1 MIRLAYRSHLKML
14 LRLLVT
20 HFLRQMAQEK
30 VMDAVT
36 QAAREHSGQV
46 EGQDLQPEELPMCD
60 IGIVFATGVESG
72 GVVDQLEA
80 ARHTSSPSLTE
91 YSGVFHGTPVVV
103 WETGMGREAAARA
116 TEELIRTHSPKWVVS
131 TGFAAALSP
140 ELARG
145 HVLMPNRI
153 VDLQGSQLDVG
164 FTVADEV
171 AEASPWLH
179 IGDLLTV
186 DEVMRQPARRRLLHQ
201 ETNALACDM
210 ETLGVAE
217 ACRAHKQR
225 FMAVRV
231 VSDAVDDTLP
241 PAIENLMEQ
250 KSWAGKLGAASGALL
265 KSPATIKQWWELK
278 EQATKLSDRLARF
291 LSGVVTQLPAE

>member
-46 EGQDLQPEELPMCD
+46 EGQDLEPEELPMCD

-103 WETGMGREAAARA
+103 WESGPVEC
-116 TEELIRTHSPKWVVS
+116 
-131 TGFAAALSP
+131 
-140 ELARG
+140 
-145 HVLMPNRI
+145 
-153 VDLQGSQLDVG
+153 VG
-164 FTVADEV
+164 EPT
-171 AEASPWLH
+171 
-179 IGDLLTV
+179 
-186 DEVMRQPARRRLLHQ
+186 
-201 ETNALACDM
+201 
-210 ETLGVAE
+210 
-217 ACRAHKQR
+217 
-225 FMAVRV
+225 
-231 VSDAVDDTLP
+231 
-241 PAIENLMEQ
+241 
-250 KSWAGKLGAASGALL
+250 
-265 KSPATIKQWWELK
+265 
-278 EQATKLSDRLARF
+278 ATKKYTPNQNKSKHEPTIAKK
-291 LSGVVTQLPAE
+291 